1 MSRAPYKSKDLS
13 PEDEAIAR
21 FREDLKQRFPLP
33 PPVPA
38 KNKRPTGKA
47 LGLLLLAIVAGVA
60 WIDPAY
66 RSEDFASQ
74 VGQRQA
80 LQLADGTQVLLDSNT
95 QMTITWHLR
104 SRQVELKTGQALFEV
119 APMVYRPFLVDAGL
133 AVVRVVG
140 TRFNVRRQEQD
151 VQVTVAEGKVAV
163 RASAT
168 GSVAALEPGQQLRLH
183 KGQEVLVRRVDV
195 GDVTAW
201 QQSRLVF
208 ESTPLE
214 EVIDTLQRYHRQ
226 PIRLMDARL
235 ARLPVSGVFD
245 SGHVDRLLALLP
257 GILPLSVSTAADG
270 SVLIDSQGKKNNLQP
285 R

>member
-1 MSRAPYKSKDLS
+1 MSRDPHKSKDFS
-13 PEDEAIAR
+13 QEDEAIAR
-21 FREDLKQRFPLP
+21 VREDLKQRFPLP
-33 PPVPA
+33 PPTPA
-38 KNKRPTGKA
+38 KNKRPAGKT

-66 RSEDFASQ
+66 RSEHVASQ

-80 LQLADGTQVLLDSNT
+80 LLLADGTQVLLDSNT
-95 QMTITWHLR
+95 EMTISWHLR
-104 SRQVELKTGQALFEV
+104 SRQVELKAGQALFEV
-119 APMVYRPFLVDAGL
+119 SPMVYRPFLVDAGL

-151 VQVTVAEGKVAV
+151 VQITVAEGRVAV
-163 RASAT
+163 RAAAT
-168 GSVAALEPGQQLRLH
+168 GAVAALEPGQQLRVH
-183 KGQEVLVRRVDV
+183 KGQEARLGRVDV
-195 GDVTAW
+195 DDVTAW

-214 EVIDTLQRYHRQ
+214 DVIDTLQRYHRQ
-226 PIRLMDARL
+226 PIRLMDPRL

-257 GILPLSVSTAADG
+257 GILPVRVSTAADG
-270 SVLIDSQGKKNNLQP
+270 SVLIDSPGQKK
-285 R
+285 

>member
-1 MSRAPYKSKDLS
+1 MSRDPHKSKDFS
-13 PEDEAIAR
+13 QEDEAIAR
-21 FREDLKQRFPLP
+21 VREDLKQRFPLP
-33 PPVPA
+33 SPTPA
-38 KNKRPTGKA
+38 KNKRPAGKT

-66 RSEDFASQ
+66 RSEHVASQ

-80 LQLADGTQVLLDSNT
+80 LLLADGTQVLLDSNT
-95 QMTITWHLR
+95 EMTISWHLR
-104 SRQVELKTGQALFEV
+104 SRQVELKAGQALFEV
-119 APMVYRPFLVDAGL
+119 SPMVYRPFLVDAGL

-151 VQVTVAEGKVAV
+151 VQITVAEGRVAV
-163 RASAT
+163 RAAAT
-168 GSVAALEPGQQLRLH
+168 GAVAALEPGQQLRVH
-183 KGQEVLVRRVDV
+183 KGQEARLGRVDV
-195 GDVTAW
+195 DDVTAW

-214 EVIDTLQRYHRQ
+214 DVIDTLQRYHRQ
-226 PIRLMDARL
+226 PIRLMDPRL

-257 GILPLSVSTAADG
+257 GILPVRVSTAADG
-270 SVLIDSQGKKNNLQP
+270 SVLIDSPGQKK
-285 R
+285 

>member
-1 MSRAPYKSKDLS
+1 MSRDPHKSKDFS
-13 PEDEAIAR
+13 QEDEAIAR
-21 FREDLKQRFPLP
+21 VREDLKQRFPLP
-33 PPVPA
+33 PPTPA
-38 KNKRPTGKA
+38 KNKRPAGKT

-66 RSEDFASQ
+66 RSEHVASQ

-80 LQLADGTQVLLDSNT
+80 LLLADGTQVLLDSNT
-95 QMTITWHLR
+95 EMTISWHLR
-104 SRQVELKTGQALFEV
+104 SRQVELKAGQALFEV
-119 APMVYRPFLVDAGL
+119 SPMVYRPFLVDAGL

-151 VQVTVAEGKVAV
+151 VQITVAEGRVAV
-163 RASAT
+163 RAAAT
-168 GSVAALEPGQQLRLH
+168 GAVAALEPGQQLRVH
-183 KGQEVLVRRVDV
+183 KGQEARLGRVDV
-195 GDVTAW
+195 DDVTAW

-214 EVIDTLQRYHRQ
+214 DVIDTLQRYHRQ
-226 PIRLMDARL
+226 PIRLMDPRL

-257 GILPLSVSTAADG
+257 GIMPVRVSTATDG
-270 SVLIDSQGKKNNLQP
+270 SVLIDSPGQKK
-285 R
+285 

>member
-1 MSRAPYKSKDLS
+1 MSRDPHKSKDFS
-13 PEDEAIAR
+13 QEDEAIAR
-21 FREDLKQRFPLP
+21 VREDLKQRFPLP
-33 PPVPA
+33 SPTPA
-38 KNKRPTGKA
+38 KNKRPAGKT

-66 RSEDFASQ
+66 RSEHVASQ

-80 LQLADGTQVLLDSNT
+80 LLLADGTQVLLDSNT
-95 QMTITWHLR
+95 EMTISWHLR
-104 SRQVELKTGQALFEV
+104 SRQVELKAGQALFEV
-119 APMVYRPFLVDAGL
+119 SPMVYRPFLVDAGL

-151 VQVTVAEGKVAV
+151 VQVTVAEGRVAV
-163 RASAT
+163 RAAAT
-168 GSVAALEPGQQLRLH
+168 GAVAALEPGQQLRVH
-183 KGQEVLVRRVDV
+183 KGQEARLGRVDV
-195 GDVTAW
+195 DDVTAW

-214 EVIDTLQRYHRQ
+214 DVIDTLQRYHRQ
-226 PIRLMDARL
+226 PIRLMDPRL

-257 GILPLSVSTAADG
+257 GILPVRVSTATDG
-270 SVLIDSQGKKNNLQP
+270 SVLIDSPGQKK
-285 R
+285 

>member
-1 MSRAPYKSKDLS
+1 MSRDPQQSKDFS
-13 PEDEAIAR
+13 QEDEAIAR

-33 PPVPA
+33 TPTPA
-38 KNKRPTGKA
+38 KNKRPAGKN
-47 LGLLLLAIVAGVA
+47 LGLLLLALAAGVA

-66 RSEDFASQ
+66 RSEHFASQ

-80 LQLADGTQVLLDSNT
+80 LQLADGTHVLLDSNT
-95 QMTITWHLR
+95 QMTISWHLR
-104 SRQVELKTGQALFEV
+104 SRQVELKAGQALFEV
-119 APMVYRPFLVDAGL
+119 SPMVYRPFLVDVGV

-140 TRFNVRRQEQD
+140 TRFNVTRQEHN
-151 VQVTVAEGKVAV
+151 VQVSVVEGKVAV
-163 RASAT
+163 RALAT
-168 GSVAALEPGQQLRLH
+168 GSVAALEPGQQLQLH
-183 KGQEVLVRRVDV
+183 KGREARVSRVDV
-195 GDVTAW
+195 DDVTAW

-226 PIRLMDARL
+226 PIRLMDPGL

-245 SGHVDRLLALLP
+245 SARVDRLLALLP

-270 SVLIDSQGKKNNLQP
+270 SVRIDSPGKKK
-285 R
+285 

>member
-1 MSRAPYKSKDLS
+1 MSRDPHKSKDFS
-13 PEDEAIAR
+13 QEDEAIAR
-21 FREDLKQRFPLP
+21 VREDLKQRFPLP
-33 PPVPA
+33 PPTPA
-38 KNKRPTGKA
+38 KNKRPAGKT

-66 RSEDFASQ
+66 RSEHVASQ

-80 LQLADGTQVLLDSNT
+80 LLLADGTQVLLDSNT
-95 QMTITWHLR
+95 EMTISWHLR
-104 SRQVELKTGQALFEV
+104 SRQVELKAGQALFEV
-119 APMVYRPFLVDAGL
+119 SPMVYRPFLVDAGL

-151 VQVTVAEGKVAV
+151 VQVTVAEGRVAV
-163 RASAT
+163 RAAAT
-168 GSVAALEPGQQLRLH
+168 GAVAALEPGQQLRVH
-183 KGQEVLVRRVDV
+183 KGQEARLRRVDV
-195 GDVTAW
+195 DDVTAW

-214 EVIDTLQRYHRQ
+214 DVIDTLQRYHRQ
-226 PIRLMDARL
+226 PIRLMDPRL

-257 GILPLSVSTAADG
+257 GILPVRVSTATDG
-270 SVLIDSQGKKNNLQP
+270 SVLIDSPGQKK
-285 R
+285 

>member
-1 MSRAPYKSKDLS
+1 MSRDPHKSKDFS
-13 PEDEAIAR
+13 QEDEAIAR
-21 FREDLKQRFPLP
+21 VREDLKQRFPLP
-33 PPVPA
+33 PPTPA
-38 KNKRPTGKA
+38 KNKRPAGKP

-66 RSEDFASQ
+66 RSEHVASQ

-80 LQLADGTQVLLDSNT
+80 LLLADGTQVLLDSNT
-95 QMTITWHLR
+95 EMTISWHLR
-104 SRQVELKTGQALFEV
+104 SRQVELKAGQALFEV
-119 APMVYRPFLVDAGL
+119 SPMVYRPFLVDAGL

-151 VQVTVAEGKVAV
+151 VQVTVAEGRVAV
-163 RASAT
+163 RAAAT
-168 GSVAALEPGQQLRLH
+168 GAVAALEPGQQLRVH
-183 KGQEVLVRRVDV
+183 KGQEARLGRVDV
-195 GDVTAW
+195 DDVTAW

-214 EVIDTLQRYHRQ
+214 DVIDTLQRYHRQ
-226 PIRLMDARL
+226 PIRLMDPRL

-257 GILPLSVSTAADG
+257 GILPVRVSTATDG
-270 SVLIDSQGKKNNLQP
+270 SVLIDSPGQKK
-285 R
+285 

>member
-1 MSRAPYKSKDLS
+1 MSRDTHKSKDFS

-33 PPVPA
+33 PATPTQ
-38 KNKRPTGKA
+38 NKRALGKT

-66 RSEDFASQ
+66 RSEHVASQ

-80 LQLADGTQVLLDSNT
+80 LQLADGSQVLLDSST
-95 QMTITWHLR
+95 ELKVSWHLR
-104 SRQVELKTGQALFEV
+104 SRQVELKSGQALFEV
-119 APMVYRPFLVDAGL
+119 TPMVYRPFLVDTGV

-140 TRFNVRRQEQD
+140 TRFNVKRQAQD

-168 GSVAALEPGQQLRLH
+168 GAVAALAPGQQLRMH
-183 KGQEVLVRRVDV
+183 NGQDAQVSRVEV
-195 GDVTAW
+195 GSVTAW
-201 QQSRLVF
+201 QQNRLVF
-208 ESTPLE
+208 EGAPLQ

-226 PIRLMDARL
+226 PIQLMDPRL

-245 SGHVDRLLALLP
+245 SDHVERLLALLP
-257 GILPLSVSTAADG
+257 DILPLSVSTAADG
-270 SVLIDSQGKKNNLQP
+270 SVRIDSPGKKK
-285 R
+285 

>member
-1 MSRAPYKSKDLS
+1 MSRDPHKSKDFS
-13 PEDEAIAR
+13 QEDEAIAR
-21 FREDLKQRFPLP
+21 VREDLKQRFPLP
-33 PPVPA
+33 SPTPA
-38 KNKRPTGKA
+38 KNKRPAGKT

-66 RSEDFASQ
+66 RSEHVASQ

-80 LQLADGTQVLLDSNT
+80 LLLADGTQVLLDSNT
-95 QMTITWHLR
+95 EMTISWHLR
-104 SRQVELKTGQALFEV
+104 SRQVELKAGQALFEV
-119 APMVYRPFLVDAGL
+119 SPMVYRPFLVDAGL

-151 VQVTVAEGKVAV
+151 VQITVAEGRVAV
-163 RASAT
+163 RAAAT
-168 GSVAALEPGQQLRLH
+168 GAVAALEPGQQLRVH
-183 KGQEVLVRRVDV
+183 KGQEARLGRVDV
-195 GDVTAW
+195 DDVTAW

-214 EVIDTLQRYHRQ
+214 DVIDTLQRYHRQ
-226 PIRLMDARL
+226 PIRLMDPRL

-257 GILPLSVSTAADG
+257 GILPVRVSTATDG
-270 SVLIDSQGKKNNLQP
+270 SVLIDSPGQKK
-285 R
+285 

>member
-1 MSRAPYKSKDLS
+1 MSRDPHKSKDFS
-13 PEDEAIAR
+13 QEDEAIAR

-33 PPVPA
+33 TPTPA
-38 KNKRPTGKA
+38 KNKRNAGKT
-47 LGLLLLAIVAGVA
+47 LGLVLLALAAGVA
-60 WIDPAY
+60 WTDPAY
-66 RSEDFASQ
+66 RSEHFASQ

-80 LQLADGTQVLLDSNT
+80 LQLADGTHVLLDSNT
-95 QMTITWHLR
+95 QLTISWHLR
-104 SRQVELKTGQALFEV
+104 SRQVELKAGQALFEV
-119 APMVYRPFLVDAGL
+119 SPMVYRPFLVDAGL

-140 TRFNVRRQEQD
+140 TRFNVRRQEQG

-163 RASAT
+163 RALAT
-168 GSVAALEPGQQLRLH
+168 GAVASLEPGQQLQLH
-183 KGQEVLVRRVDV
+183 KGQDAHVRRVDV
-195 GDVTAW
+195 DDVTAW

-226 PIRLMDARL
+226 PIRLMDPGL

-245 SGHVDRLLALLP
+245 SARVDRLLALLP

-270 SVLIDSQGKKNNLQP
+270 SVWIDASGKKK
-285 R
+285 

>member
-1 MSRAPYKSKDLS
+1 MSRDPHKSKDFS
-13 PEDEAIAR
+13 QEDEAIAR
-21 FREDLKQRFPLP
+21 VREDLKQRFPLP
-33 PPVPA
+33 SPTPA
-38 KNKRPTGKA
+38 KNKRPAGKT

-66 RSEDFASQ
+66 RSEHVASQ

-80 LQLADGTQVLLDSNT
+80 LLLADGTQVLLDSNT
-95 QMTITWHLR
+95 EMTISWHLR
-104 SRQVELKTGQALFEV
+104 SRQVELKAGQALFEV
-119 APMVYRPFLVDAGL
+119 SPMVYRPFLVDAGL

-151 VQVTVAEGKVAV
+151 VQVAVAEGRVAV
-163 RASAT
+163 RAAAT
-168 GSVAALEPGQQLRLH
+168 GAVAALEPGQQLRVH
-183 KGQEVLVRRVDV
+183 KGQEARLGRVDV
-195 GDVTAW
+195 DDVTAW

-214 EVIDTLQRYHRQ
+214 DVIDTLQRYHRQ
-226 PIRLMDARL
+226 PIRLMDPRL

-257 GILPLSVSTAADG
+257 GILPVRVSTATDG
-270 SVLIDSQGKKNNLQP
+270 SVLIDSPGQKK
-285 R
+285 

>member
-1 MSRAPYKSKDLS
+1 MSRDPHKSKDFS
-13 PEDEAIAR
+13 QEDEAIAR
-21 FREDLKQRFPLP
+21 VREDLKQRFPLP
-33 PPVPA
+33 PPTPA
-38 KNKRPTGKA
+38 KNKRPAGKT

-66 RSEDFASQ
+66 RSEHVASQ

-80 LQLADGTQVLLDSNT
+80 LLLADGTQVLLDSNT
-95 QMTITWHLR
+95 EMTISWHLR
-104 SRQVELKTGQALFEV
+104 SRQVELKAGQALFEV
-119 APMVYRPFLVDAGL
+119 SPMVYRPFLVDAGL

-151 VQVTVAEGKVAV
+151 VQVTVAEGRVAV
-163 RASAT
+163 RAAAT
-168 GSVAALEPGQQLRLH
+168 GAVAALEPGQQLRVH
-183 KGQEVLVRRVDV
+183 KGQEARLGRVDV
-195 GDVTAW
+195 DDVTAW

-214 EVIDTLQRYHRQ
+214 DVIDTLQRYHRQ
-226 PIRLMDARL
+226 PIRLMDPRL

-257 GILPLSVSTAADG
+257 GILPVRVSTATDG
-270 SVLIDSQGKKNNLQP
+270 SVLIDSPGQKK
-285 R
+285 

>member
-1 MSRAPYKSKDLS
+1 MSRDPHKSKDFS
-13 PEDEAIAR
+13 QEDEAIAR
-21 FREDLKQRFPLP
+21 VREDLKQRFPLP
-33 PPVPA
+33 PPTPA
-38 KNKRPTGKA
+38 KNKRPAGKT

-66 RSEDFASQ
+66 RSEHVASQ

-80 LQLADGTQVLLDSNT
+80 LLLADGTQVLLDSNT
-95 QMTITWHLR
+95 EMTISWHLR
-104 SRQVELKTGQALFEV
+104 SRQVELKAGQALFEV
-119 APMVYRPFLVDAGL
+119 SPMVYRPFLVDAGL

-151 VQVTVAEGKVAV
+151 VQITVAEGRVAV
-163 RASAT
+163 RAAAT
-168 GSVAALEPGQQLRLH
+168 GAVAALEPGQQLRVH
-183 KGQEVLVRRVDV
+183 KGQEARLGRVDV
-195 GDVTAW
+195 DDVTAW

-214 EVIDTLQRYHRQ
+214 DVIDTLQRYHRQ
-226 PIRLMDARL
+226 PIRLMDPRL

-257 GILPLSVSTAADG
+257 GILPVRVSTAADG
-270 SVLIDSQGKKNNLQP
+270 SILIYSPGQKK
-285 R
+285 